1 MKRIAILLVVGL
13 ACLFAQTA
21 RADADSDCKESNAYN
36 SVLSLFLIDPTT
48 PFSDSTANRLHTG
61 VRTALQLDS
70 VAGNVQVYMM
80 GAKDYEA
87 RLIYSG
93 CIPAKGTVSQPR
105 EKEAPPQKTLKEH
118 LLPGNPY
125 KKRQQIKKSTV
136 AEKLNYMQ
144 NTVTSIEEAID
155 SNIVDTKTTCL
166 IHDFG
171 HIMHD
176 QSPGEKDV
184 NVFFFTDLLDTELS
198 KMLSKKM
205 PESSFKELGIKKA
218 KEYKNDSGL
227 LQGGRMNII
236 VWGVGRNEPSAHSTL
251 THDAVA
257 KLETFWRTYLT
268 ESYGEKKTIR
278 LSFTMDFPNTQ
289 QSKKQ

>member
-1 MKRIAILLVVGL
+1 MKRTATLLVVTL
-13 ACLFAQTA
+13 VCLFAQTA
-21 RADADSDCKESNAYN
+21 HADADSDCKASDAYGK
-36 SVLSLFLIDPTT
+36 VLSLFLIDPTT

-61 VRTALQLDS
+61 VRTALLSDS

-93 CIPAKGTVSQPR
+93 CIPAKGTASQPK
-105 EKEAPPQKTLKEH
+105 EKEAPPQKSLKEH
-118 LLPGNPY
+118 FLPGNPY
-125 KKRQQIKKSTV
+125 RKQPQIKKSTV
-136 AEKLNYMQ
+136 ADKLNYMQ
-144 NTVTSIEEAID
+144 KTVTSIEEAID

-205 PESSFKELGIKKA
+205 PDSSFKELGIKKA
-218 KEYKNDSGL
+218 KEYKNDSGIL
-227 LQGGRMNII
+227 KGGAMNIY

-251 THDAVA
+251 THDAVE

-268 ESYGEKKTIR
+268 ECFGAKKAMYV
-278 LSFTMDFPNTQ
+278 SFTMDFPATLQ
-289 QSKKQ
+289 PKKQ